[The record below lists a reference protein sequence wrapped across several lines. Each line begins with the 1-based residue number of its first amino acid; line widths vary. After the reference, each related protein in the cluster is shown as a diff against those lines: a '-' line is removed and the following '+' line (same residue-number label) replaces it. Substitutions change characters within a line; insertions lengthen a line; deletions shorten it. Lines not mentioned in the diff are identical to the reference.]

1 MRQEELQPDA
11 ITYTTLLSAC
21 GMGGKP
27 ECAVQH
33 FDEMRQ
39 VELLPDVI
47 TCNVL
52 FSAYG
57 KGSMPKW
64 AWQQLR

>member
-1 MRQEELQPDA
+1 MPEWAAQRFDVMRQEVLQPDA

-33 FDEMRQ
+33 FDEMRLE
-39 VELLPDVI
+39 EL
-47 TCNVL
+47 
-52 FSAYG
+52 
-57 KGSMPKW
+57 
-64 AWQQLR
+64 

>member
-1 MRQEELQPDA
+1 MPECAAQRFDEMRQEELQPDA
-11 ITYTTLLSAC
+11 FTYTTLLSAC

-39 VELLPDVI
+39 EEL
-47 TCNVL
+47 
-52 FSAYG
+52 
-57 KGSMPKW
+57 
-64 AWQQLR
+64 